1 MEVEVKHIE
10 FEFWRWKIKMSIAL
24 IQAWR
29 FGRILKYKALQR
41 KRRPL
46 GRKWTRKHNTAENR
60 EKHSWYNTILKEAAV
75 SDHYTFITATRM
87 TPTIFEGLLQRIAQ
101 VGHKQD
107 TTFRKCIPLG
117 ARLAMSLRY
126 FATGDSLQSI
136 AFGFRCGKSTASE
149 IVIEM
154 AKTIFTVLSPEFL
167 RVPTTSEWKEIAS
180 DFFIRWN
187 FANCCGAIDGKH
199 VSIRCPGNSGL
210 VYYNYKGFFSIVLM
224 AMCDAK
230 YRFTLYDIGAY
241 GRECDKNVYSTS
253 HISKSFDTNSTGF
266 PPDCSLPFTVD
277 GDYPE
282 MPHVVVADDAFSL
295 KRYMLKPYP
304 GRTTGNMPRDKVVFN
319 YRLSRARRIIE
330 NAFGIMSARFQLF
343 LKSISAD
350 PKNMLILL
358 IVTYTM
364 EWCSPASGVE
374 S

>member
-1 MEVEVKHIE
+1 
-10 FEFWRWKIKMSIAL
+10 
-24 IQAWR
+24 
-29 FGRILKYKALQR
+29 
-41 KRRPL
+41 
-46 GRKWTRKHNTAENR
+46 
-60 EKHSWYNTILKEAAV
+60 
-75 SDHYTFITATRM
+75 M

-187 FANCCGAIDGKH
+187 FANCCGAIDGQH
-199 VSIRCPGNSGL
+199 VSIRCPGNSGS

-241 GRECDKNVYSTS
+241 GRE
-253 HISKSFDTNSTGF
+253 
-266 PPDCSLPFTVD
+266 
-277 GDYPE
+277 
-282 MPHVVVADDAFSL
+282 
-295 KRYMLKPYP
+295 
-304 GRTTGNMPRDKVVFN
+304 
-319 YRLSRARRIIE
+319 LSRARRIIE

-350 PKNMLILL
+350 PKNVNHFVKAGLALHNFLITQDKNYSDADFADHYLHNGVVQPGQWRQELKKRTTCFTKLASSSFKGNGTGITNIYTNMFSRLSVPWQSATVRFLINYTLL
-358 IVTYTM
+358 RTTWFIDTLCIQHYL
-364 EWCSPASGVE
+364 
-374 S
+374 